1 MGVSYSVFIIW
12 HPQILTRVGED
23 MENWTPHTLLGGNVK
38 FSLDSILAVHLTVKH
53 RVPI

>member
-12 HPQILTRVGED
+12 HPQMLTRVGED
-23 MENWTPHTLLGGNVK
+23 TENRTPRTLLGRDVK